1 MRASAGPRRR
11 QTEHGRRGP
20 GGRPGQRLARLAAAA
35 AGPVLG
41 SALVVVLG
49 SALVV
54 AGAVAAPAASATLH
68 VDRSSP
74 SCSSSGPGS
83 ATAPYCSIARAA
95 AAATAGQ
102 TVLVRP
108 GSYPESVTVGHSGT
122 AAAPIVLRSLGGVTV
137 RGGSHG
143 FTVSS
148 RSWVTVQGFTVTGT
162 AGAGIYV
169 KGSSHVAIVGNH
181 VTRSGRPSSGDTA
194 QGIRLESTSD
204 SRVAGNT
211 TDHNSEAGILL
222 AGGSTRNQVAGN
234 ESFANARGYTRAAPG
249 IDVRAPGNSVTGNRS
264 HDNEDTGIQ
273 SYTGA
278 SDTLI
283 AGNVAYANGDHGID
297 NLNAPGQRITGNT
310 VYGNVTAGINVEGSS
325 PGAVVERNVSVDN
338 GIGSPRTKG
347 NIRVDSTSV
356 RGARVDYN
364 TVWLSRPGVMY
375 TWGKTGYRSLAAFR
389 AATGQ
394 EAHGRQANPL

>member
-1 MRASAGPRRR
+1 M
-11 QTEHGRRGP
+11 
-20 GGRPGQRLARLAAAA
+20 
-35 AGPVLG
+35 
-41 SALVVVLG
+41 
-49 SALVV
+49 
-54 AGAVAAPAASATLH
+54 
-68 VDRSSP
+68 
-74 SCSSSGPGS
+74 
-83 ATAPYCSIARAA
+83 
-95 AAATAGQ
+95 
-102 TVLVRP
+102 
-108 GSYPESVTVGHSGT
+108 
-122 AAAPIVLRSLGGVTV
+122 
-137 RGGSHG
+137 
-143 FTVSS
+143 
-148 RSWVTVQGFTVTGT
+148 
-162 AGAGIYV
+162 
-169 KGSSHVAIVGNH
+169 
-181 VTRSGRPSSGDTA
+181 
-194 QGIRLESTSD
+194 
-204 SRVAGNT
+204 
-211 TDHNSEAGILL
+211 
-222 AGGSTRNQVAGN
+222 
-234 ESFANARGYTRAAPG
+234 
-249 IDVRAPGNSVTGNRS
+249 TGNRS
-264 HDNEDTGIQ
+264 HHNEDTGIQ

>member
-1 MRASAGPRRR
+1 MRRHSRPGGERMRASAGPRRR

-54 AGAVAAPAASATLH
+54 AGAVAAPAASATLY

-74 SCSSSGPGS
+74 SCSGSGPGS

-181 VTRSGRPSSGDTA
+181 VTRSGRPSSG
-194 QGIRLESTSD
+194 
-204 SRVAGNT
+204 
-211 TDHNSEAGILL
+211 
-222 AGGSTRNQVAGN
+222 GSCSPA
-234 ESFANARGYTRAAPG
+234 ARPG
-249 IDVRAPGNSVTGNRS
+249 T
-264 HDNEDTGIQ
+264 
-273 SYTGA
+273 
-278 SDTLI
+278 
-283 AGNVAYANGDHGID
+283 
-297 NLNAPGQRITGNT
+297 
-310 VYGNVTAGINVEGSS
+310 
-325 PGAVVERNVSVDN
+325 
-338 GIGSPRTKG
+338 GSPA
-347 NIRVDSTSV
+347 TS
-356 RGARVDYN
+356 
-364 TVWLSRPGVMY
+364 
-375 TWGKTGYRSLAAFR
+375 RSPTP
-389 AATGQ
+389 AATP
-394 EAHGRQANPL
+394 APRRASTCAPRATR